1 MSGAGD
7 GAGGDRG
14 RRLGARLRSLAG
26 AALAAAVL
34 GTGAATIAGFLGG
47 RWWAFDLAAHFR
59 VQYALALGVASAGL
73 VGLAR
78 ERATRIW
85 AAAAAALLLVNLG
98 AVAPLYVGGNGDGGG
113 SGGPTLTVV
122 FLNLDLEHPEP
133 ERVVSYLRDVA
144 PDVVLLMELTA
155 RWQEAL
161 DEALRPYPHRVT
173 AIRESPFGLGLF
185 SRRPLVD
192 ADVVTPGE
200 GMPTVVAAVTLDGR
214 DLTFVGAH
222 PFPPIREGGTRI
234 RDRQL
239 IAVGELAGSIEGPVL
254 VIGDLNTTPFSSVW
268 PRLME
273 ASGLPDP
280 DRGAGVGATWPAG
293 LPAILR
299 LPLDH
304 ALPSPEIRVVR
315 RVIGPDVGSDHR
327 PVEVEVSLR

>member
-1 MSGAGD
+1 MA
-7 GAGGDRG
+7 
-14 RRLGARLRSLAG
+14 ARARSLTG
-26 AALAAAVL
+26 AVLAAAVL
-34 GTGAATIAGFLGG
+34 GAGAATVAGFFGA
-47 RWWAFDLAAHFR
+47 RWWALDLAAHFR
-59 VQYALALGVASAGL
+59 VQYALVLGVASAGL

-78 ERATRIW
+78 ERATRAW
-85 AAAAAALLLVNLG
+85 AAAGGALLLVNLG
-98 AVAPLYVGGNGDGGG
+98 VVAPLYVGGDGDGGG

-122 FLNLDLEHPEP
+122 SLNLDLEHPRP
-133 ERVVSYLRDVA
+133 DRVVSYLRDVA

-173 AIRESPFGLGLF
+173 AIRESPFGIGLF
-185 SRRPLVD
+185 SRRALIDPEVL
-192 ADVVTPGE
+192 TPGE
-200 GMPTVVAAVTLDGR
+200 GMPTIAAKVTLDGGE
-214 DLTFVGAH
+214 LTLVGTH

-239 IAVGELAGSIEGPVL
+239 VAVGELAGSIEGPVL

-268 PRLME
+268 PRLVE
-273 ASGLPDP
+273 AGGLSDP